1 MKSKIRINEL
11 LSIYKN
17 PTSTPF
23 SPILKTEVSP
33 ITDLPNEVIDKLQS
47 LLEEDYIIS
56 RSCIDTSLSV
66 GRIKGVNI
74 EKGWWGSVFT
84 KEKIQNFIQNF
95 KRVEIWKDGY
105 LKCWDT
111 NSELFYIDTIKNIR
125 YSFHYWNSYGG
136 IHFDLLNLCLEHQYG
151 KDETPM
157 NYIRG
162 SSLSID
168 SILRKHY
175 EYREKILE
183 TISLLIVLSR
193 NKSIEDGDFIL
204 NRTKGGEC
212 SIDFPNVIDIR
223 EMCNDKNGLNIAI

>member
-1 MKSKIRINEL
+1 MTGVQTCAL
-11 LSIYKN
+11 
-17 PTSTPF
+17 P
-23 SPILKTEVSP
+23 
-33 ITDLPNEVIDKLQS
+33 DLFPSHD
-47 LLEEDYIIS
+47 
-56 RSCIDTSLSV
+56 R
-66 GRIKGVNI
+66 
-74 EKGWWGSVFT
+74 
-84 KEKIQNFIQNF
+84 
-95 KRVEIWKDGY
+95 
-105 LKCWDT
+105 
-111 NSELFYIDTIKNIR
+111 
-125 YSFHYWNSYGG
+125 NSYGG

-223 EMCNDKNGLNIAI
+223 EMCNDKNELKIAS